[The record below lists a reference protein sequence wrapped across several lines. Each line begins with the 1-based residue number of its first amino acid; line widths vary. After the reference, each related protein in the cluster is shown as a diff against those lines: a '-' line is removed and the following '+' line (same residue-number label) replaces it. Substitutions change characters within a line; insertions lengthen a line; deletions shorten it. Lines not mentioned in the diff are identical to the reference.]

1 MKLSNWFKP
10 TVLSLGMALTAA
22 SAQATVL
29 ALPTSNAMSTGTY
42 NSFEVYSLDLLR
54 QCATAGDPRCLPAG
68 PFPVQSSPGQI
79 ADQPVVLT
87 SSSGYGGNMTSPF
100 PIGTFVDNAFLTPT
114 GNQSAFFEMTGG
126 GEPGGTFTGDTL
138 GRWEVSVGALRQ
150 LLGANELV
158 FLFDNNQQGAGG
170 VSQFVS
176 IWAQARIVG
185 ADGNMVS
192 GSCFEVSTL
201 TGGCADTGLNPNP
214 TTSDYL
220 TAVGDFCVDKVTGAS
235 YNIGTA
241 GNANSCKANAAHP
254 QGGYYVSNNLGTNV
268 AEFAAFNQSLNDMV
282 MGGNYD
288 DHFLQL
294 NVKYFGNNGGAEQLW
309 ICSECNIG
317 TTTEV
322 SEPASLALLGA
333 ALMGGAYVSRRR
345 SRQA

>member
-1 MKLSNWFKP
+1 MTFINWFKP
-10 TVLSLGMALTAA
+10 AVLSLGVAFAA
-22 SAQATVL
+22 TSAQATVL
-29 ALPTSNAMSTGTY
+29 ALPTSNEMSTGTY
-42 NSFEVYSLDLLR
+42 NSFEVYSLDLLK
-54 QCATAGDPRCLPAG
+54 QCAAAGDTRCLPSG

-79 ADQPVVLT
+79 ADQAVVLT
-87 SSSGYGGNMTSPF
+87 SSEGYNGNIPSPF
-100 PIGTFVDNAFLTPT
+100 ALGTAVDNAFMTPT
-114 GNQSAFFEMTGG
+114 GNQSGTFSMSAAN
-126 GEPGGTFTGDTL
+126 EPGGTFAGDTNGL
-138 GRWEVSVGALRQ
+138 WEVSVGALRN
-150 LLGANELV
+150 LLGNNELV

-176 IWAQARIVG
+176 IWAQARIV
-185 ADGNMVS
+185 DVNGNMVS

-201 TGGCADTGLNPNP
+201 TGGCADTGPNP
-214 TTSDYL
+214 SPANSDYL

-241 GNANSCKANAAHP
+241 GNANDCPVEAGRP

-282 MGGNYD
+282 MGGQYD
-288 DHFLQL
+288 DYFLQI
-294 NVKYFGNNGGAEQLW
+294 NMKYFGNNGGAEQLW

-317 TTTEV
+317 GNKV
-322 SEPASLALLGA
+322 SEPASLALLGV